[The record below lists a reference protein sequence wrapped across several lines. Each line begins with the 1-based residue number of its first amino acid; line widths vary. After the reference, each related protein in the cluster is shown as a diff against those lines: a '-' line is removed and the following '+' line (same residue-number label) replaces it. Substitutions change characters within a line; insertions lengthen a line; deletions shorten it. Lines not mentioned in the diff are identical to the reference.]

1 MKKLLF
7 SITFLSILTSCDDGD
22 VTVQNINFEDIQ
34 PEKCS
39 ETNLLYKINN
49 TDALLFNVED
59 VTTFNTLFLNDIT
72 LENTPRTVAISPT
85 INKVIYRSYNGTVA
99 STKFCGTITDAN
111 PAVTEEWNAISG
123 IAEVITNANK
133 SINTA
138 NGVERIT
145 SYNHL
150 ITFKN
155 IVFQKPNGEQTY
167 ETLTYGNF
175 QTTPVTLPFAFVEDD
190 LAKSTCTAED
200 TRLFNIQGAEVLQ
213 LNLDTT
219 TYNALI
225 QSSVSTTPRT
235 AILNSTNTLFY
246 KLYDAAVDNSFF
258 CPTTPPNTPIL
269 VQEWIAQNG
278 TTNTSG
284 LIEVT
289 TTTSGVQFKHTV
301 HLKNVTF
308 SRGNSTFKLGEDYI
322 LGSFFTN

>member
-1 MKKLLF
+1 MKKILF
-7 SITFLSILTSCDDGD
+7 SITLLLILSGCDDGD
-22 VTVQNINFEDIQ
+22 VTIQNINFEDIQ
-34 PEKCS
+34 PEKCQ

-59 VTTFNTLFLNDIT
+59 ETTFNSKFLNDIT
-72 LENTPRTVAISPT
+72 LENAPRTIDISST
-85 INKVIYRSYNGTVA
+85 NNKVIYRSFNGTVA

-123 IAEVITNANK
+123 VAEIITNAIK
-133 SINTA
+133 SINTT
-138 NGVERIT
+138 NGVEKIT
-145 SYNHL
+145 AYNHL

-175 QTTPVTLPFAFVEDD
+175 QTTPINLPFAFVEDD

-219 TYNALI
+219 TYSSII
-225 QSSVSTTPRT
+225 QSSVTTTPRT

-246 KLYDAAVDNSFF
+246 KLYDAAVENSFF
-258 CPTTPPNTPIL
+258 CPTTPPNTPIS

-278 TTNTSG
+278 VTNTSG

-308 SRGNSTFKLGEDYI
+308 SKGNSTFKLGADYI